1 MTLCIDEFHFGMM
14 SSRTVDGVK
23 IGDRG
28 NKALSHEVVML
39 LKTQD
44 VGYLRTML
52 QKTRIERQRL
62 ESALIL
68 EEDDDDTRVKVL
80 GQDGKPSQ
88 RKIFVD
94 SVDEQDGFVKAR
106 MKLDK
111 VDGIDKD
118 EGLANGDTEAV
129 SDEASF
135 EGFGDLDSIVGVDGE
150 NQEDSQTSQSRSS
163 HLKMLQALKK
173 REEEL
178 TTATRELELQRA
190 RMSNSIGGVNKKGVK
205 FKIRERKR

>member
-1 MTLCIDEFHFGMM
+1 MM
-14 SSRTVDGVK
+14 SSRTVDGIK

-44 VGYLRTML
+44 VGYLRTTL
-52 QKTRIERQRL
+52 QKTKIERQRL
-62 ESALIL
+62 ESALTL
-68 EEDDDDTRVKVL
+68 EEDNDDTRVKVL
-80 GQDGKPSQ
+80 GQDGRPSQ

-94 SVDEQDGFVKAR
+94 SVDEQDEFVNGR
-106 MKLDK
+106 IKLDK
-111 VDGIDKD
+111 VDDIDESED
-118 EGLANGDTEAV
+118 LENGDKEAV
-129 SDEASF
+129 SDDDSF
-135 EGFGDLDSIVGVDGE
+135 EGFNDLDDLADIDPE
-150 NQEDSQTSQSRSS
+150 NEEHAQTPQSRSNR
-163 HLKMLQALKK
+163 LKMLQALKK

-190 RMSNSIGGVNKKGVK
+190 RMSNSIGGVNRKGVK